1 MPRFCCVVSA
11 LTESWIH
18 GSVMPLSGK
27 PELARSHVEVC
38 QKPIIRFKEVTPMK
52 SHHKYRFWFVSLVLH
67 LCLAMVFSF
76 IIINQTTLN
85 DVDALEVS
93 ILEVKPV
100 PPVKKTPRIE
110 APIVTPP
117 PTPKFQIEP
126 QSVLAQTRAFT
137 THPVKSTSVSVPVDV
152 PVSQPRAQSARTEIS
167 VQGASRAND
176 RPAQSL
182 ATAVDLPLQSDAP
195 LAAGLSGNSSLSG
208 TGSIGE
214 GSGVGRGAFGLGDGV
229 NQTRTRG
236 RVGIGSLV
244 GAEGASNIDDTL
256 ANVTEKVTLGGG
268 VPELPS
274 GSPGAI
280 VVGRG
285 RDMMGRLNLAR
296 FEDPLHPSA
305 DI

>member
-1 MPRFCCVVSA
+1 
-11 LTESWIH
+11 
-18 GSVMPLSGK
+18 
-27 PELARSHVEVC
+27 
-38 QKPIIRFKEVTPMK
+38 MK
-52 SHHKYRFWFVSLVLH
+52 SHHKYRFWFISLLVH
-67 LCLAMVFSF
+67 LCLAMALSF
-76 IIINQTTLN
+76 VIINQTTLN

-110 APIVTPP
+110 VPIVTPP

-126 QSVLAQTRAFT
+126 QSTSAQTRAFT
-137 THPVKSTSVSVPVDV
+137 TYPVKSTSVSVPKAAAVAA
-152 PVSQPRAQSARTEIS
+152 PVSQPSAQSARTEIS
-167 VQGASRAND
+167 VQGASRVND
-176 RPAQSL
+176 RPAQL
-182 ATAVDLPLQSDAP
+182 ATAVDLPVQSDAP
-195 LAAGLSGNSSLSG
+195 LASGLSGGSSLSG
-208 TGSIGE
+208 SGSIGE

-244 GAEGASNIDDTL
+244 GAEGASNIEDTL
-256 ANVTEKVTLGGG
+256 ANVTNKITLGGG
-268 VPELPS
+268 VAELPS

-285 RDMMGRLNLAR
+285 RDIMGRLNLAR
-296 FEDPLHPSA
+296 FEDPVHPSA

>member
-1 MPRFCCVVSA
+1 
-11 LTESWIH
+11 
-18 GSVMPLSGK
+18 
-27 PELARSHVEVC
+27 
-38 QKPIIRFKEVTPMK
+38 MK
-52 SHHKYRFWFVSLVLH
+52 SHHKYRFWLVSLVVH

-76 IIINQTTLN
+76 MIINQTTLS

-126 QSVLAQTRAFT
+126 QSTSAQTRTLT
-137 THPVKSTSVSVPVDV
+137 TRQVRSTTVSVPKAAAVAS
-152 PVSQPRAQSARTEIS
+152 PVSQPSAQSARTEIS

-176 RPAQSL
+176 RPSQSL

-195 LAAGLSGNSSLSG
+195 LASGLSGGSSLSG
-208 TGSIGE
+208 SGSIGE

-244 GAEGASNIDDTL
+244 GAEGASNIEDTL
-256 ANVTEKVTLGGG
+256 ANVTNKITLGGG
-268 VPELPS
+268 VAELPS

-285 RDMMGRLNLAR
+285 RDIMGRLNLAR
-296 FEDPLHPSA
+296 FEDPVHPSA

>member
-1 MPRFCCVVSA
+1 
-11 LTESWIH
+11 
-18 GSVMPLSGK
+18 
-27 PELARSHVEVC
+27 
-38 QKPIIRFKEVTPMK
+38 MK
-52 SHHKYRFWFVSLVLH
+52 SQPKYRFWFVSLVLH
-67 LCLAMVFSF
+67 LCLAMVLSF
-76 IIINQTTLN
+76 IIINQTTLS

-93 ILEVKPV
+93 ILKVKPV
-100 PPVKKTPRIE
+100 PPVKKIPRIE
-110 APIVTPP
+110 TPPIVTPP

-137 THPVKSTSVSVPVDV
+137 THPVKSTSVSVPKTVAVDA

-195 LAAGLSGNSSLSG
+195 LAAGLSGDSSLSG
-208 TGSIGE
+208 SGSIGE
-214 GSGVGRGAFGLGDGV
+214 GSGVGRGAFGLGGGV

-236 RVGIGSLV
+236 RVGLGSLV